1 MHGQGGGRQ
10 KKLSSSQL
18 ELGKTTL
25 GLMDSG
31 LGS

>member
-1 MHGQGGGRQ
+1 MDEAVGG
-10 KKLSSSQL
+10 KLSSLQL